1 MASSFWSQLRIADVV
16 AQPGEHVEFSVLNLF
31 WTVKR
36 QYHDKRQK
44 KNESDAYSFASLGL
58 HQGNIGLRK
67 KAILT
72 GALIFQLSVQVGKL
86 FAAVSFRWS
95 EDSPSTKSLPLGTL
109 GMTCLQLLLTWTYM
123 VELSSASNPFF
134 LKMLGIS
141 KALRVSNNCKV
152 RHFDSWSHVI

>member
-36 QYHDKRQK
+36 QYHDKRRK

-72 GALIFQLSVQVGKL
+72 GALIFQLSLLVGKL
-86 FAAVSFRWS
+86 FASVSFRWS

-109 GMTCLQLLLTWTYM
+109 GMTCLQLVLTWTYM